1 MIMRFNPET
10 LKGVI
15 KIAGMQ
21 QKALGDVEKMGMRSA
36 RDAKPI
42 TCPLSP
48 KVNGTKPINRSEERL
63 IMLSGEALFVIQVF
77 ALWLTHHGRLR
88 AEDVLLKWGM
98 PINGDCVLCG
108 GYAGIRPKIIGPEE
122 GPTDFVVQGEETHGI
137 SSLVNQFGIDSPG
150 LTFSMAITEHI
161 AAKLLK

>member
-48 KVNGTKPINRSEERL
+48 KVNGT
-63 IMLSGEALFVIQVF
+63 VF

-108 GYAGIRPKIIGPEE
+108 GYAGIRPKIIGAEE

-137 SSLVNQFGIDSPG
+137 SSLVNQFGIESPG